1 MGAMNAG
8 WGIGRHDQDLVFTDG
23 RWYYDAGRG
32 EFGYRPESF
41 EPVDW
46 REFPWHFPGP
56 DRYPELAAA
65 SKPGLLAPSWEKA
78 LHSALVGGDPSA
90 IRAVGGQHPAHR
102 PLADLLAG
110 LMQLATNRA
119 AAKELLAAAYADGFA
134 PEKDPFIRR
143 YLPEAGVT
151 VPVAPGVVVEQ
162 PLRRTAIALALAEL
176 HQATGDLDDAVAV
189 LQATDRTTHVR
200 LSLAEILFQAGRFDE
215 VVEVTEGIFNDED
228 VTALT
233 LVFRA
238 AAFRR
243 LGRLDDATTAIER
256 ALAYENR
263 SAPVLRF
270 ARMERARIA
279 AERGDS
285 EAARADVEA
294 ILAEE
299 PDHPPAVA
307 LRDHLAD
314 GSGSGSEPAT

>member
-1 MGAMNAG
+1 MGAVNPGGA
-8 WGIGRHDQDLVFTDG
+8 IGRGDRDLVFTDG
-23 RWYYDAGRG
+23 RWFYDPGRG
-32 EFGYRPESF
+32 EFGDRPDSVEAL
-41 EPVDW
+41 DW

-56 DRYPELAAA
+56 DRYPRLAADT
-65 SKPGLLAPSWEKA
+65 KPGLLAPSWEKA
-78 LHSALVGGDPSA
+78 LHSALVDGDPSA
-90 IRAVGGQHPAHR
+90 VRAVGDRYPAHR
-102 PLADLLAG
+102 ALSEMLAG
-110 LMQLATNRA
+110 LMELATNRA
-119 AAKELLAAAYADGFA
+119 SAKELLAHADGFV

-162 PLRRTAIALALAEL
+162 PLRRTAIALVLAEL
-176 HQATGDLDDAVAV
+176 HQATGDLDDAIAV
-189 LQATDRTTHVR
+189 LQSTERTTHVR
-200 LSLAEILFQAGRFDE
+200 LSLAEALFQAGRFDD

-238 AAFRR
+238 AALRR

-263 SAPVLRF
+263 STPVLRF

-279 AERGDS
+279 AERGDLDV
-285 EAARADVEA
+285 ARADVEA
-294 ILAEE
+294 ILTDE

-307 LRDHLAD
+307 LRDRLAD
-314 GSGSGSEPAT
+314 DAGSGIESQT